1 MYYAGI
7 GSRNTPVVIL
17 NMFQELG
24 RSLAE
29 KGYVLRS
36 GRADGADSYFEK
48 GAVSAVGGCEIF
60 LPWKSFQSNSEL
72 ASYPAIIFD
81 AMDKRQQAAALE
93 SVNHY
98 HPNPRALSAGAR
110 KLMARNYCQLFGTS
124 PESEPS
130 GFVVCYTSD
139 GLASGGTGQA
149 IRMASDANIPVF
161 NAHGYESHPDDFIT
175 LVLSNI

>member
-7 GSRNTPVVIL
+7 GSRNTPVSIL
-17 NMFQELG
+17 NAFMELG
-24 RSLAE
+24 KLLAE

-48 GAVSAVGGCEIF
+48 GAVSAGGGCEIF
-60 LPWKSFQSNSEL
+60 LPWKSFQSNSKL
-72 ASYPAIIFD
+72 ASYPAIVFD
-81 AMDKRQQAAALE
+81 TMDKRQQSAALE

-98 HPNPRALSAGAR
+98 HPNPGALSVGAR

-124 PESEPS
+124 PESAAS
-130 GFVVCYTSD
+130 DFVICYTSD